1 MNINESSYKAIIY
14 DSFDH
19 TNDFEFLDLV
29 AETLELVEDLSDAT
43 VTEIYDAAS
52 GIATFYRNQWT
63 ILRHYCTPE
72 TANWKKA
79 FDMFCKE
86 LIALAGRIVKE
97 TSKEE

>member
-1 MNINESSYKAIIY
+1 MSINQSSYKTIIA
-14 DSFDH
+14 DHFDH
-19 TNDFEFLDLV
+19 SWDFEFLDLV
-29 AETLELVEDLSDAT
+29 AETLELVEDLSDVT

-52 GIATFYRNQWT
+52 RIAIFYRNQWT

-79 FDMFCKE
+79 FDRFCKE
-86 LIALAGRIVKE
+86 LIALAGRIARE